1 MAILKPFRAIRP
13 VRELAEKIAAPPY
26 DVVTYDEAK
35 KIGKK
40 NPYSFL
46 HISRSE
52 IDFEDGTDPYSYEVY
67 EKAAKN
73 LYKAEENGW
82 FQRDGK
88 PLLYVYRQEM
98 DGRQQ
103 IGIIGC
109 VSVDDYINGT
119 IKRHELTRVE
129 KEIDRINHFDICRAN
144 TEPVF
149 LTYRDNKQ
157 IDVLVN
163 GYIATKSPEYNFKT
177 SDGVRHEFYPIYDD
191 NVILGLSGLFKH
203 MKNLY
208 IADGHHRS
216 ASAAK
221 VGQKYRK
228 QWKTEGDCEFNY
240 FMAAI
245 IPGSQLKIYGYNR
258 LVNSLKN
265 MDSKTFLKKICDA
278 GFIVGK
284 IDGKDKEPEKIHEI
298 TMFIDETWYSLKLPP
313 ENIPKGLIESLD
325 VSILQEKVLA
335 PILGI
340 RNPREDSNL
349 QFMGGI
355 KGAEALEEAVKG
367 GEAQVGFAM
376 YPVSIN
382 TLFAISDNE
391 LTMPPKSTWF
401 EPKLASGLFIHSLMD

>member
-1 MAILKPFRAIRP
+1 
-13 VRELAEKIAAPPY
+13 
-26 DVVTYDEAK
+26 
-35 KIGKK
+35 
-40 NPYSFL
+40 
-46 HISRSE
+46 
-52 IDFEDGTDPYSYEVY
+52 
-67 EKAAKN
+67 
-73 LYKAEENGW
+73 
-82 FQRDGK
+82 
-88 PLLYVYRQEM
+88 M

-191 NVILGLSGLFKH
+191 NVISGLSGLFKH

-228 QWKTEGDCEFNY
+228 QWKTEDDCEFNY

-284 IDGKDKEPEKIHEI
+284 IDGKDKEPEKIHKI
-298 TMFIDETWYSLKLPP
+298 TMFIDKT
-313 ENIPKGLIESLD
+313 
-325 VSILQEKVLA
+325 
-335 PILGI
+335 
-340 RNPREDSNL
+340 
-349 QFMGGI
+349 
-355 KGAEALEEAVKG
+355 
-367 GEAQVGFAM
+367 
-376 YPVSIN
+376 
-382 TLFAISDNE
+382 
-391 LTMPPKSTWF
+391 
-401 EPKLASGLFIHSLMD
+401 